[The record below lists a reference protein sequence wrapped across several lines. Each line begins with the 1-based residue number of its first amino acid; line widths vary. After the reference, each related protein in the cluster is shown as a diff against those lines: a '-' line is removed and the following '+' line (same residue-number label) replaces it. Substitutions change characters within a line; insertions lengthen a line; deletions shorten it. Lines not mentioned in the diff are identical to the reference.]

1 MRRILGIAI
10 PLAVVLAG
18 MPAASGEPSAGGY
31 AEGRLEATADWIQP
45 RDGGLY
51 MAVFAARS
59 ADNFAAVGT
68 WAGVA
73 KGRCRMFGGR
83 RARVLACQATGRA
96 VEIPTDD
103 FEMDPLLN
111 SASVRVKM
119 LGHRHSATWTGRGD
133 ITPAGGAAVQG
144 GNQAVVGAGAGIF
157 RDAKARAKLFGKK
170 VGGRG
175 WLSFAEMGQYAT
187 GFVFGGIEVAESN
200 IVIRRDGT
208 LTARRVIRVLR

>member
-10 PLAVVLAG
+10 LSAVILAG

-31 AEGRLEATADWIQP
+31 AEGRLEAMADWIQP

-51 MAVFAARS
+51 MAVFAGRS
-59 ADNFAAVGT
+59 ADNFAGVGT

-83 RARVLACQATGRA
+83 RSRVLMCQATGRA
-96 VEIPTDD
+96 VEIPTED

-119 LGHRHSATWTGRGD
+119 LGHRHNATWMGRGD
-133 ITPAGGAAVQG
+133 ITPAGGTTVQG
-144 GNQAVVGAGAGIF
+144 GRYPVVGGGAGIF
-157 RDAKARAKLFGKK
+157 RDAKARARLFGKR

-175 WLSFAEMGQYAT
+175 WFSLAEMGQYAA
-187 GFVFGGIEVAESN
+187 GFVFGGIEVAGSR

-208 LTARRVIRVLR
+208 FTARRVIR